1 MFSTASD
8 CLEDSILLWV
18 VLLRSFSD
26 NIDLIESVSIDGGSV
41 VFVEEG
47 FSKSNVGNL
56 RILTLRLAFLGSR
69 DIKRYIRYETTLRYQ
84 VKTYIKQIDYIPIRL
99 LTVRGMK

>member
-1 MFSTASD
+1 MFSTTSD
-8 CLEDSILLWV
+8 CLEDFIMLLV
-18 VLLRSFSD
+18 VLLECLSD

-84 VKTYIKQIDYIPIRL
+84 VNVHIHKTN
-99 LTVRGMK
+99 